1 MFEAS
6 SSSSSSSGAGA
17 VALAAAAAPVRG
29 LVIVVVLEWK
39 TEPGCP
45 GGKCCSCPFQTRPSG
60 RGDRS
65 RAGCKGAA
73 AAAMAEEE
81 DEDDIPAWPPE
92 HPDGTG
98 DQALFWDESSLVYT
112 YYLPGSI
119 FAPPK
124 PGSAPSTVVTT
135 GACTVCGNGTPV
147 FFAYIQ

>member
-98 DQALFWDESSLVYT
+98 DLSSGMNQV
-112 YYLPGSI
+112 
-119 FAPPK
+119 
-124 PGSAPSTVVTT
+124 
-135 GACTVCGNGTPV
+135 
-147 FFAYIQ
+147 